1 MNCPLVTWQGLV
13 FLRWKCVFQMLSIV
27 GNSGQLWVNAVTQGY
42 SRQQWA
48 ILIQGNSV
56 PNASVLLGGK
66 SGHTSDYLLTQF
78 GFSHHLHR
86 YSYFLLL
93 RWDRWGGSNIRKS
106 QCSHRKQ
113 NSRKTLTETG
123 CHELP
128 EIKVCFMIIH
138 AELHQIYVQDSDKI
152 HNVLEYEGSQWSC
165 QRKQI

>member
-1 MNCPLVTWQGLV
+1 MQEKSFLNPPWSHLSDHWESINTCALESWIVLLLHGKVLFFFAVEMRVPNAWVQGNTSVTMVDNTWGY
-13 FLRWKCVFQMLSIV
+13 
-27 GNSGQLWVNAVTQGY
+27 SGQLWVNAVTQGY

-93 RWDRWGGSNIRKS
+93 RWDRWDGSNIRKG
-106 QCSHRKQ
+106 QCSHR
-113 NSRKTLTETG
+113 
-123 CHELP
+123 
-128 EIKVCFMIIH
+128 
-138 AELHQIYVQDSDKI
+138 A
-152 HNVLEYEGSQWSC
+152 
-165 QRKQI
+165 QRR